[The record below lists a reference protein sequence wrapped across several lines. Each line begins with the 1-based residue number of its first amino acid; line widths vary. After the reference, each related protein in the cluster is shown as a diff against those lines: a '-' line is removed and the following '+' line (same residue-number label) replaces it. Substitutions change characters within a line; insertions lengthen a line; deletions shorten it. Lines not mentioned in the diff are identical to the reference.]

1 MAPRKTAT
9 ARGGKNRLHT
19 PGRADKHTSNKD
31 RTSYRG
37 AVSTL
42 NSISHSWIYFS
53 FLVGSSPRS
62 YLFNSGTG
70 WVRVFTLHQGM
81 EQILFDI
88 RRSTFEIGAV
98 QHRSVTEIAPLQPF
112 LCVNRSPISG
122 TIFVPAQKLLSGKVW
137 TYHMIDVCKL
147 VSSLIEMLRY
157 RDVSPVLYRFAVS
170 VSKFVVWSVQCIL
183 LLCLGCSWIFD
194 IVPCT

>member
-1 MAPRKTAT
+1 MVSSSEIRLRSHFTRYLFVAPRKTAT

-31 RTSYRG
+31 RTSSRG

-42 NSISHSWIYFS
+42 NSTSHSWIYFS

-62 YLFNSGTG
+62 YLFTSGTG

-81 EQILFDI
+81 EQILSDI

-98 QHRSVTEIAPLQPF
+98 QHRSITEIARH
-112 LCVNRSPISG
+112 NRSY
-122 TIFVPAQKLLSGKVW
+122 VW
-137 TYHMIDVCKL
+137 TKALYPVWFPWRRKSYYPVKCEHNL
-147 VSSLIEMLRY
+147 SSISL
-157 RDVSPVLYRFAVS
+157 
-170 VSKFVVWSVQCIL
+170 
-183 LLCLGCSWIFD
+183 
-194 IVPCT
+194 